1 MCFPLLNFPN
11 KHQHKS
17 QTYPS
22 NTCRIAQYY
31 CCTMFSFYQE
41 CTFCLTPPIINYKVI
56 KSVTLHYLNLETKA
70 YNLSGFAVVFTCNA
84 DPELLMSSTQLSLK
98 TSLQPCNDISERI
111 TPTEVWKVDL
121 TSTSSSSRGSHLP
134 HVPDQQR
141 AWEHIQTILR
151 SVVRRSKAINSSQKY
166 KYALCTFWLLCA
178 YLQQCAGTP

>member
-1 MCFPLLNFPN
+1 MYFLPDTTNN
-11 KHQHKS
+11 KLQS
-17 QTYPS
+17 YQVS
-22 NTCRIAQYY
+22 NSSLPELGNQSLQFIW
-31 CCTMFSFYQE
+31 
-41 CTFCLTPPIINYKVI
+41 I
-56 KSVTLHYLNLETKA
+56 
-70 YNLSGFAVVFTCNA
+70 AVVFTCNA

-98 TSLQPCNDISERI
+98 TFLQPCNDISERI

-166 KYALCTFWLLCA
+166 KYGLCTFWLLCA

>member
-1 MCFPLLNFPN
+1 MYFLPDTTNN
-11 KHQHKS
+11 KLQS
-17 QTYPS
+17 YQVS
-22 NTCRIAQYY
+22 NSSLPELGNQSLQFIW
-31 CCTMFSFYQE
+31 
-41 CTFCLTPPIINYKVI
+41 I
-56 KSVTLHYLNLETKA
+56 
-70 YNLSGFAVVFTCNA
+70 AVVFTCNA

-151 SVVRRSKAINSSQKY
+151 SVVQRSKAINSSQKY